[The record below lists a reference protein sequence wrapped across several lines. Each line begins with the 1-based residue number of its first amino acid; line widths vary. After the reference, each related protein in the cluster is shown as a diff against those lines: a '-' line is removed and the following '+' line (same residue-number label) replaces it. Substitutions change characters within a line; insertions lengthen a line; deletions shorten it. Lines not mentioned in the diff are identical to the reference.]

1 MDNRVCA
8 QPSQEHFCLKIMLGK
23 HWKML
28 GTGHYLWRGGGGG
41 GGVVPK
47 KNVSPGNI
55 FADPSTRKSIFSF
68 TQPQITI
75 KNM

>member
-41 GGVVPK
+41 GGGTEEKCFPW
-47 KNVSPGNI
+47 
-55 FADPSTRKSIFSF
+55 
-68 TQPQITI
+68 
-75 KNM
+75 